1 MDISPAR
8 LTSLL
13 KEALTPHPVPSAKAD
28 PAIAALVKALVR
40 PPAPP
45 AVPSAQF
52 AAQALNGSLPRQAPD
67 MGLRLA
73 SGEVE
78 HAYRAIMETELD
90 AEGTPARALAGRPAI
105 DGDRAPRGPALVQ
118 VAVAE
123 GTATIAAAPALPL
136 SAVAVS
142 QAGGIA
148 AYSNA
153 RPHGDTR
160 RDHAPRSEPSKAPPR
175 TMSIV
180 TAIVS
185 AAAVTILLVLLR

>member
-1 MDISPAR
+1 MS
-8 LTSLL
+8 
-13 KEALTPHPVPSAKAD
+13 
-28 PAIAALVKALVR
+28 
-40 PPAPP
+40 
-45 AVPSAQF
+45 Q
-52 AAQALNGSLPRQAPD
+52 
-67 MGLRLA
+67 RLA

-78 HAYRAIMETELD
+78 HAYRAIMETEPD

-123 GTATIAAAPALPL
+123 GTPTIAAAPPLPP
-136 SAVAVS
+136 SAIAVS

-148 AYSNA
+148 ANSNA
-153 RPHGDTR
+153 RPRGGTR
-160 RDHAPRSEPSKAPPR
+160 RDHAPQSEPGQAPLR
-175 TMSIV
+175 AMSIV